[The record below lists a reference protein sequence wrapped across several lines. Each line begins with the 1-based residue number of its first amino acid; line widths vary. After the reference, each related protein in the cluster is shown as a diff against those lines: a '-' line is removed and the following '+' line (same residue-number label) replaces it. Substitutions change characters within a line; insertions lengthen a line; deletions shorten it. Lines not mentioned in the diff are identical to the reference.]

1 MSVFRH
7 SKRDIFLIVYNPES
21 GDKYQ
26 FTMRKEVLKEYLE
39 RSLNTGALAANELFI
54 KSNMRL
60 LSDQLMYRNRMSE
73 EGVRHKVVVL
83 SEKGGGERGK
93 LCARKGKMIS
103 YGDGSSTGCIVS
115 VYQYFKDYIFKA
127 HNVETCEMMRTT
139 LTDVQLKAWFK
150 WTEGRLLRSR
160 RSLRSLL
167 TMISL
172 RCQLSLTC
180 FVTDLLFFSC
190 CICLGCFR
198 IEFRPTFATVV
209 AD

>member
-115 VYQYFKDYIFKA
+115 VYNISKITFSK
-127 HNVETCEMMRTT
+127 H
-139 LTDVQLKAWFK
+139 
-150 WTEGRLLRSR
+150 
-160 RSLRSLL
+160 
-167 TMISL
+167 TM
-172 RCQLSLTC
+172 
-180 FVTDLLFFSC
+180 
-190 CICLGCFR
+190 
-198 IEFRPTFATVV
+198 
-209 AD
+209 

>member
-1 MSVFRH
+1 
-7 SKRDIFLIVYNPES
+7 
-21 GDKYQ
+21 
-26 FTMRKEVLKEYLE
+26 MRKEVLKEYLE

-160 RSLRSLL
+160 RSLR
-167 TMISL
+167 
-172 RCQLSLTC
+172 
-180 FVTDLLFFSC
+180 
-190 CICLGCFR
+190 
-198 IEFRPTFATVV
+198 FAAADDFTALPIVV
-209 AD
+209 DMFCH